1 MGYLRL
7 RCATVA
13 LIAPLLATPIA
24 IAGQAPATENPF
36 TSAADLAAGK
46 RMFRSQCT
54 VCHGRSGRGDLG
66 PDLTR
71 GVLRHAPSDAALFR
85 VIRRGLPGTDMP
97 GLYQGEQVL
106 WQLVAFV
113 RSLSA
118 AGEPVEVAGDPTA
131 GRRIF
136 HEQEDCSQCH
146 GVEGRGTRGVPAL
159 GEIGW
164 QRAPSHLRASL
175 VDPDADV
182 DPRWWG
188 VRLTDAD
195 GETVTGWRLNE
206 DRYSV
211 RLLDTDDNLRSFE
224 KDDLREFE
232 RLETSM
238 MASYED
244 LLSDQELDDLVAYLY
259 SLRGTAR

>member
-1 MGYLRL
+1 MECLRF
-7 RCATVA
+7 RGAVIA
-13 LIAPLLATPIA
+13 LTAALLAMPA
-24 IAGQAPATENPF
+24 AGAGQAPATENPF
-36 TSAADLAAGK
+36 TSPADLADGEK
-46 RMFRSQCT
+46 LYRSQCT
-54 VCHGRSGRGDLG
+54 ICHGRSGRGDRG

-71 GVLRHAPSDAALFR
+71 GVFRHAPSDAALFR
-85 VIRRGLPGTDMP
+85 VLRRGVPGTDMP
-97 GLYQGEQVL
+97 GIYQGERAI

-118 AGEPVEVAGDPTA
+118 AGSPDDVPGDAEA

-136 HEQEDCSQCH
+136 HEQEDCAQCH
-146 GVEGRGTRGVPAL
+146 GVDGQGSRGVPAL
-159 GEIGW
+159 SEIGW
-164 QRAPSHLRASL
+164 RRAPSHLRAS
-175 VDPDADV
+175 VIDPNAEV

-188 VRLTDAD
+188 VRLTDRD
-195 GETVTGWRLNE
+195 GNTVTGWRLNE

-211 RLLDTDDNLRSFE
+211 RLLDTDDNLRSFQ

-244 LLSDQELDDLVAYLY
+244 GLSDQELDDLVAYLY
-259 SLRGTAR
+259 SLRGSAR